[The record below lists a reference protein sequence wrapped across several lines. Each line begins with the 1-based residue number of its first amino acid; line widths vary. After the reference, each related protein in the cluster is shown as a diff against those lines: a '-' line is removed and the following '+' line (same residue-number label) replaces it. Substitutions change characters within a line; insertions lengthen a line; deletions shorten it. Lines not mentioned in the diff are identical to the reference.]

1 MVAPWDVVVERLQP
15 SWIVVRLLAIREL
28 LTHKRGSR
36 HSWKLEVGG
45 EETRLELRNIR
56 YKSLAYID
64 ESVAMLIWSMRI
76 P

>member
-1 MVAPWDVVVERLQP
+1 MVSSNL
-15 SWIVVRLLAIREL
+15 LLAIREL

-45 EETRLELRNIR
+45 EETRLELRNVR
-56 YKSLAYID
+56 YKGLVYID
-64 ESVAMLIWSMRI
+64 ESVAVLIWSMRI